1 MPFELTNKILENVAN
16 IMEKIGKLDN
26 VSYLDKSPYLRK
38 QTKINSIH
46 SSLAI

>member
-1 MPFELTNKILENVAN
+1 MPFKLTNEILEKVAN

-26 VSYLDKSPYLRK
+26 ISYLE

>member
-1 MPFELTNKILENVAN
+1 MPFKLTNEILEKVAN
-16 IMEKIGKLDN
+16 IMEKIGMLDN
-26 VSYLDKSPYLRK
+26 VSYLE

>member
-1 MPFELTNKILENVAN
+1 MPFKLTNEILEKLAN

-26 VSYLDKSPYLRK
+26 VSYLE

>member
-1 MPFELTNKILENVAN
+1 MPFELTNEILEKVAN
-16 IMEKIGKLDN
+16 IMEKIGKFDN
-26 VSYLDKSPYLRK
+26 VSYLE

>member
-1 MPFELTNKILENVAN
+1 MPFELTNEILEKVAN

-26 VSYLDKSPYLRK
+26 ASYLK

-46 SSLAI
+46 SSLSI

>member
-1 MPFELTNKILENVAN
+1 MPFKLTNEILEKVAN

-26 VSYLDKSPYLRK
+26 VSYLEL
-38 QTKINSIH
+38 TKINSIH